1 MTGTIYQKHV
11 YSSVKFHL
19 PFELE
24 IIRKSGESQQAT
36 MVVDEEAL
44 GLNRTLDTDFGLCRL
59 WYRHGT
65 PAFQR
70 LKEQVL

>member
-24 IIRKSGESQQAT
+24 NPGESRQAT

-70 LKEQVL
+70 LNEQVL